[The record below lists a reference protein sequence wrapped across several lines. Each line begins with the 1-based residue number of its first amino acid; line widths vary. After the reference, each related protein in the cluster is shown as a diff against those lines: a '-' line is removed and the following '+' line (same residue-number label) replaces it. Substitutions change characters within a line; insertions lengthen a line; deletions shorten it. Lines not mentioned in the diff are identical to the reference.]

1 MELTKTDPLA
11 TIQLLARTF
20 PAAFFVLEQRR
31 RPLKIGIH
39 ADLTARLEGSIT
51 EVELSAA
58 LRVYT
63 SNLAYLRN
71 CHQGSARLD
80 LNGEVSGTISP
91 EHAARAAKLVAR
103 RERRVAAAKANAAVD
118 GKTPPTEVQVTPTN
132 GTGEAH
138 TRPSQAEPANTTAR
152 KRLGLSGLK
161 AAWAARPPWP
171 PAGGMNPDVCMLVA
185 GERGHLTPRLSQ
197 AGRKGVHPP
206 AKEGTRRR
214 LT

>member
-20 PAAFFVLEQRR
+20 PAALFVLEQRR

-63 SNLAYLRN
+63 SNLAYLRS

-80 LNGEVSGTISP
+80 LNGEVSGTVSP

-103 RERRVAAAKANAAVD
+103 RKRRVAAAKANAAVD
-118 GKTPPTEVQVTPTN
+118 GKTQVTPTN
-132 GTGEAH
+132 GAGEAH
-138 TRPSQAEPANTTAR
+138 TRPSQAEPANTTAP

-161 AAWAARPPWP
+161 AAWAAR
-171 PAGGMNPDVCMLVA
+171 
-185 GERGHLTPRLSQ
+185 Q
-197 AGRKGVHPP
+197 A
-206 AKEGTRRR
+206 AKEAAE
-214 LT
+214 